1 MKQQEAAI
9 LEWISSQ
16 QESMISLLATLV
28 NVDSGSYDKAGV
40 DAVGIQLSRF
50 FADHGLPTKTLPV
63 ERFGDTLLAGTGSV
77 RHDAGRHNI
86 LLMGHRDTVFDKG
99 EASRRPFR
107 IAADRAYGPGVADM
121 KAGLVMNAIILAAFQ
136 RFAPDVPVAVMMTGD
151 EEIGSQASL
160 AHIHEEARFA
170 RAVFNAEPARPT
182 GNFVSGRKGG
192 FTYRFDISGRA
203 AHAGVNFTDGVSAI
217 SELARKITALDA
229 LTDVRSGITLNV
241 GLVSGGSSTNTV
253 AAHAV
258 GEVDVRFVDN
268 EQRGRLIT
276 QIEAV
281 LARSTM
287 PMSMT
292 AFERQ
297 SESLPLAPTPKN
309 VELSD
314 LYQKSAASLGYAI
327 SGEYTGGCADSGIAS
342 SAGAPTVC
350 GTGPIGGGAHT
361 EDEYILV
368 QTLSERASIV
378 AASITTLLAQ

>member
-1 MKQQEAAI
+1 
-9 LEWISSQ
+9 
-16 QESMISLLATLV
+16 
-28 NVDSGSYDKAGV
+28 
-40 DAVGIQLSRF
+40 
-50 FADHGLPTKTLPV
+50 
-63 ERFGDTLLAGTGSV
+63 
-77 RHDAGRHNI
+77 
-86 LLMGHRDTVFDKG
+86 MGHRDTVFDKG

-253 AAHAV
+253 
-258 GEVDVRFVDN
+258 GGP
-268 EQRGRLIT
+268 RGR
-276 QIEAV
+276 
-281 LARSTM
+281 
-287 PMSMT
+287 
-292 AFERQ
+292 
-297 SESLPLAPTPKN
+297 
-309 VELSD
+309 
-314 LYQKSAASLGYAI
+314 
-327 SGEYTGGCADSGIAS
+327 
-342 SAGAPTVC
+342 
-350 GTGPIGGGAHT
+350 
-361 EDEYILV
+361 
-368 QTLSERASIV
+368 
-378 AASITTLLAQ
+378 